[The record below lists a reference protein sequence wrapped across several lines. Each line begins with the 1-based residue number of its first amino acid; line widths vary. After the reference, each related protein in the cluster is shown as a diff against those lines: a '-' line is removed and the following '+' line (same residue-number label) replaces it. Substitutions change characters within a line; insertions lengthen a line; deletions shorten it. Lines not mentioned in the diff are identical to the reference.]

1 MANMHRNNLI
11 FNCRFSKMGDTLG
24 EIMKQVIF
32 SQFVQ
37 FPPLPIVPDLTDP
50 SKYGGNSEPKFD
62 MTNTTNLYITSAKG
76 KNISKNPFYKLNCK
90 GFVETV

>member
-1 MANMHRNNLI
+1 MAKKHRNNL
-11 FNCRFSKMGDTLG
+11 FLLNCRLFKMGDTLG

-50 SKYGGNSEPKFD
+50 SKYSGNSEPKFD

-76 KNISKNPFYKLNCK
+76 KNINKNSIL
-90 GFVETV
+90 